1 MDSLGFRAAMAS
13 ASSSSSKLC
22 FNSDCKELRPERP
35 KKGWRLRS
43 GELAELCDRCG
54 LVILP
59 FHYFVDS
66 HSVLLDFFTKQNS
79 YFLLLLFK
87 KKLKTFHFCVSLYFL
102 NLDFGA
108 SYTWQLLKRL
118 GLLLVS

>member
-1 MDSLGFRAAMAS
+1 MAS

-59 FHYFVDS
+59 LHCFVDS
-66 HSVLLDFFTKQNS
+66 HSVLFEFFYETKIPICFFF
-79 YFLLLLFK
+79 YFLKIIIFY
-87 KKLKTFHFCVSLYFL
+87 FCVSVYFFE
-102 NLDFGA
+102 FGFWSKLHVA
-108 SYTWQLLKRL
+108 VVKEIGIIIS
-118 GLLLVS
+118 